1 MLSMSNAQCPVGI
14 AGRNKTSIS
23 PQPLLHRCDTF
34 IKGLINF
41 IQVIIQLL
49 RLISQF
55 LNVCTRSI
63 LDNFPDPVTM
73 LECFSIF
80 VSNVITPQTLLVAN
94 FTSGAVP
101 LLGSTAV
108 LVHSGAQ
115 PVVAAGNVGRLDI
128 GGNHNNVERPP
139 VTTAGTHNLRHNW
152 CKPVPFSSTSLAD
165 LEAEN

>member
-1 MLSMSNAQCPVGI
+1 MLSMSIAQCPVGV
-14 AGRNKTSIS
+14 AGRDKTSIS

-41 IQVIIQLL
+41 IQVIVQLL

-55 LNVCTRSI
+55 LNVCTRFI

-73 LECFSIF
+73 LECFGIF
-80 VSNVITPQTLLVAN
+80 VSNVLTPQTLPVAN

-108 LVHSGAQ
+108 LVHSSAQ

-128 GGNHNNVERPP
+128 GRHHNNVERPP

-152 CKPVPFSSTSLAD
+152 CKPVPFSSTSSAD